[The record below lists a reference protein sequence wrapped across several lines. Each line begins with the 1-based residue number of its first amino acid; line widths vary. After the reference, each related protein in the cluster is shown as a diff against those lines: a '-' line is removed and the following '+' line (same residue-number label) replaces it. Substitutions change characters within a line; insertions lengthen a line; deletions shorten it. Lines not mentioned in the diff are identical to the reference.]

1 MNNSKWCLRSCLI
14 KCKKSETVWK
24 VEMIQM
30 SWTYQ
35 QTPKPLS
42 TPPPHHHPPTSILFK
57 INWEMEILSKWDI
70 SRPNQI
76 SIIHIEA
83 IFDPPRW
90 SYIKIYNDFFFFSEQ
105 FSSFSF
111 SVALSINRNS
121 RGRGGASTF
130 CSVAL
135 LYISRPLSPKAGEN
149 IRGLIS
155 NKLGIIQSN
164 ILEAIKQTE
173 FTISISEKFVNTSW
187 KIL

>member
-24 VEMIQM
+24 VEIIQM

-35 QTPKPLS
+35 RTPKPLS
-42 TPPPHHHPPTSILFK
+42 TPPPHHPPTSILFK

-111 SVALSINRNS
+111 SVAVSINRNS
-121 RGRGGASTF
+121 RGGRPHSAVLHF
-130 CSVAL
+130 YIFHD
-135 LYISRPLSPKAGEN
+135 LYLQR
-149 IRGLIS
+149 
-155 NKLGIIQSN
+155 LGQ
-164 ILEAIKQTE
+164 
-173 FTISISEKFVNTSW
+173 ISEDLYQTNW
-187 KIL
+187 A